1 MIYNLLISILLFF
14 LKFVSIFNLRAKT
27 FINTRNN
34 INQKLSNNIKKKD
47 KVLWFHCSSL
57 GEFEQA
63 RPLIDYYFNNFSKYK
78 ILITFFSQSG
88 YDIQKNY
95 KNAHIVSYLPFDK
108 KNKIKNFLDCFKPK
122 ILFLI
127 KYEFWPELINQT
139 KKRKVK
145 IYSISSV
152 FRKNQIYFKIYGLF
166 FKKVLRKIDHFFLND
181 LSSSNLLKDIGIL
194 NTSVVGNTKFDR
206 ALKILSN
213 NTEIE
218 YVSKFKSNKMCL
230 VLGSVW
236 KKDLEIILKNLNE
249 LKNLKIIIAP
259 HKPDKEHLDYITKNI
274 NSNYSLFSS
283 KKKSFKSKIL
293 IVDNVGSLNKIYKY
307 ADIAYVGGGMGKS
320 GIHNTIEPA
329 VYKIPVIVG
338 KNFSKDN
345 DTKELVDLKGIVSIQ
360 NSNEFIDTLTF
371 LIKNKKNR
379 NKMGG
384 INYKYILSKS
394 GSVEKIINKINLK

>member
-1 MIYNLLISILLFF
+1 M
-14 LKFVSIFNLRAKT
+14 
-27 FINTRNN
+27 
-34 INQKLSNNIKKKD
+34 
-47 KVLWFHCSSL
+47 
-57 GEFEQA
+57 
-63 RPLIDYYFNNFSKYK
+63 
-78 ILITFFSQSG
+78 
-88 YDIQKNY
+88 
-95 KNAHIVSYLPFDK
+95 
-108 KNKIKNFLDCFKPK
+108 
-122 ILFLI
+122 
-127 KYEFWPELINQT
+127 
-139 KKRKVK
+139 
-145 IYSISSV
+145 
-152 FRKNQIYFKIYGLF
+152 
-166 FKKVLRKIDHFFLND
+166 
-181 LSSSNLLKDIGIL
+181 
-194 NTSVVGNTKFDR
+194 GNTKFDR

-259 HKPDKEHLDYITKNI
+259 HKPDKEHLDYIKKNI

-293 IVDNVGSLNKIYKY
+293 IVDNVGSLNKMYKY

-345 DTKELVDLKGIVSIQ
+345 ATKELVDLKGIVSIQ

-384 INYKYILSKS
+384 VNYEYILSKS

>member
-1 MIYNLLISILLFF
+1 M
-14 LKFVSIFNLRAKT
+14 
-27 FINTRNN
+27 
-34 INQKLSNNIKKKD
+34 
-47 KVLWFHCSSL
+47 
-57 GEFEQA
+57 
-63 RPLIDYYFNNFSKYK
+63 
-78 ILITFFSQSG
+78 
-88 YDIQKNY
+88 
-95 KNAHIVSYLPFDK
+95 
-108 KNKIKNFLDCFKPK
+108 
-122 ILFLI
+122 FLI

-249 LKNLKIIIAP
+249 LKKF
-259 HKPDKEHLDYITKNI
+259 KNY
-274 NSNYSLFSS
+274 NCSS
-283 KKKSFKSKIL
+283 
-293 IVDNVGSLNKIYKY
+293 
-307 ADIAYVGGGMGKS
+307 
-320 GIHNTIEPA
+320 
-329 VYKIPVIVG
+329 
-338 KNFSKDN
+338 
-345 DTKELVDLKGIVSIQ
+345 
-360 NSNEFIDTLTF
+360 
-371 LIKNKKNR
+371 
-379 NKMGG
+379 
-384 INYKYILSKS
+384 
-394 GSVEKIINKINLK
+394 